1 MILLHNFI
9 FLNNKAGRYVR
20 FRADQNSCHLKQ
32 NKQNKQNNQIAKMVL
47 CFMPIHVRRGGV

>member
-32 NKQNKQNNQIAKMVL
+32 NKQNKQNNQNSQNNQNG
-47 CFMPIHVRRGGV
+47 FMLHANSC